1 MSMPYVNMA
10 GWRVGKSFSKEEI
23 SFLRPELA
31 QKMEEIRSF
40 LRGLGDRQT
49 IRIPLTAM
57 NKKFFLKD
65 GQTWDA
71 LFKVISWSCHSLLS
85 GVFPSHRTK
94 LWNNADSP
102 IFEAPFVDIHTFC
115 IDWLHCCDLGVCQD
129 YLGNAMWL
137 IATKLPGDTMD
148 QRTRALF
155 DDIRQ
160 YYAASRCENQL
171 STLTPL
177 MLRKAASKAPKLRSK
192 AGEARSL
199 VDWVVA
205 ACDKYLQGSYG
216 LSSEEYA
223 CRLASKHLQACYR
236 NLPAESFDADDLA
249 FHCKQF
255 LHLCHGGILC

>member
-1 MSMPYVNMA
+1 MLKASFRMP
-10 GWRVGKSFSKEEI
+10 
-23 SFLRPELA
+23 
-31 QKMEEIRSF
+31 
-40 LRGLGDRQT
+40 
-49 IRIPLTAM
+49 
-57 NKKFFLKD
+57 
-65 GQTWDA
+65 
-71 LFKVISWSCHSLLS
+71 SWSSKRNCCFVCKATPETMRDL
-85 GVFPSHRTK
+85 GPAAPWRTK
-94 LWNNADSP
+94 LWNNAELLTEMLELHNNYSP